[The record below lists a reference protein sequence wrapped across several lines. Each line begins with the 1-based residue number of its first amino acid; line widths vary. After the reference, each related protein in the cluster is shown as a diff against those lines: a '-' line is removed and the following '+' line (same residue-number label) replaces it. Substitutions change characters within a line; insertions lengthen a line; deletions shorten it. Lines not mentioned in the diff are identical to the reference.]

1 MTSSSNN
8 DPSQLIELES
18 PGDGQE
24 IADGDIGWDQLRRK
38 EGDTSGDFSLSP
50 DGDGPGGFEDLLNFD
65 FNEAEAVDRS
75 GLRALINQSVVAHQ
89 KMPVLDLILDR
100 MARRM
105 STSIRQLT
113 DENVDVSLEDVD
125 TIRFADFC
133 ANQSARAV
141 IGILRSE
148 ALQAQA
154 LVVTD
159 NSFVIAI
166 VDLLLGG
173 RRGTLSM
180 PTEERAFTAIELG
193 LAEMLLKSM
202 ITDLNDAFA
211 PIVNAGF
218 VLERIETSARF
229 ASIMQESSVAVR
241 AKLKVRL
248 GENKTFASLIIPN
261 ADLESIRGD
270 LTREFMGD
278 VQTRRETWQRKLGE
292 GISVAETDLIAVIG
306 EKSLAISEI
315 NNWEVG
321 ATLTFS
327 STPKTAAQLRVG
339 DVTVAR
345 GHVGKIGEQLAVKL
359 VPEGQATP
367 ARRFDPADA
376 PVSDQPTGDPV
387 QDSNSTAQR

>member
-321 ATLTFS
+321 ATLT
-327 STPKTAAQLRVG
+327 
-339 DVTVAR
+339 
-345 GHVGKIGEQLAVKL
+345 
-359 VPEGQATP
+359 
-367 ARRFDPADA
+367 
-376 PVSDQPTGDPV
+376 
-387 QDSNSTAQR
+387 